1 MQELDSLYV
10 IVELI
15 SNIDLISSQGKNM
28 DDNFFDKGSAMHR
41 ILAILEQVANSDR
54 PITPTE
60 INEKL
65 NLPKATIHRLCSKLE
80 DEKIL
85 QREIDGKRYMPGS
98 RLRQIALGI
107 ISNENFRTHRH
118 AILRQLSE
126 EVGETCNITIPDGS
140 QMRYLD
146 RVETHWPLR
155 MQFMIGTKVP
165 LHCTS
170 SGKLFL
176 SQLPGEQMSS
186 LIENLNLEQKTV
198 NTLTNAKK
206 LESALVKIR
215 KEQVGTD
222 NEEFVDGMVSVAVPI
237 FDRRKRFFATL
248 SIHAPNARM
257 SMTEITNHIPRMQKA
272 SQDLTLI
279 IDPGDN

>member
-1 MQELDSLYV
+1 MRLEVSANV

-15 SNIDLISSQGKNM
+15 FNIEPNSSQGNNM
-28 DDNFFDKGSAMHR
+28 DDNFLDKGSAMQR

-54 PITPTE
+54 PVTPTE

-65 NLPKATIHRLCSKLE
+65 NLPKATIHRLCAKLE

-85 QREIDGKRYMPGS
+85 QREIDGKRFRPGS
-98 RLRQIALGI
+98 RLRQIALGV
-107 ISNENFRTHRH
+107 ISNENFSTHRH

-155 MQFMIGTKVP
+155 MEFMIGTKVP
-165 LHCTS
+165 LHCTA

-186 LIENLNLEQKTV
+186 LIENLNLEQK
-198 NTLTNAKK
+198 
-206 LESALVKIR
+206 IR
-215 KEQVGTD
+215 KIQ
-222 NEEFVDGMVSVAVPI
+222 
-237 FDRRKRFFATL
+237 
-248 SIHAPNARM
+248 
-257 SMTEITNHIPRMQKA
+257 
-272 SQDLTLI
+272 
-279 IDPGDN
+279 

>member
-1 MQELDSLYV
+1 
-10 IVELI
+10 
-15 SNIDLISSQGKNM
+15 M
-28 DDNFFDKGSAMHR
+28 DNNFLNKGSTMQR

-54 PITPTE
+54 SVTPTE

-85 QREIDGKRYMPGS
+85 QREIDGKRFMPGS
-98 RLRQIALGI
+98 RLRQIALGV

-118 AILRQLSE
+118 AILKQLSE

-165 LHCTS
+165 LHCTA
-170 SGKLFL
+170 SGKLFI

-186 LIENLNLEQKTV
+186 LIENLNFEQ
-198 NTLTNAKK
+198 
-206 LESALVKIR
+206 
-215 KEQVGTD
+215 
-222 NEEFVDGMVSVAVPI
+222 
-237 FDRRKRFFATL
+237 
-248 SIHAPNARM
+248 
-257 SMTEITNHIPRMQKA
+257 
-272 SQDLTLI
+272 
-279 IDPGDN
+279 